1 MNSCLNTFKDTAKF
15 IQTFT
20 VQPVGY
26 KSNIFSFEII
36 NLLRHDLSD
45 HIAPSGISATRNMT
59 SRLAI
64 KFPTPYE

>member
-1 MNSCLNTFKDTAKF
+1 MNSSLNTFKYTAKLV
-15 IQTFT
+15 QTFT
-20 VQPVGY
+20 LQPVGY

-36 NLLRHDLSD
+36 SWLRHDLSD
-45 HIAPSGISATRNMT
+45 HMTPRGISATRNMK